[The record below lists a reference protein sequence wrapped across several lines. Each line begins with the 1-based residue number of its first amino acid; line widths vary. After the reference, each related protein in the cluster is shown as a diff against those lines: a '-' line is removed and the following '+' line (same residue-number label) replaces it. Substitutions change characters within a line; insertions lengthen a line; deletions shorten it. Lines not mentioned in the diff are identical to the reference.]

1 MEREI
6 RAGQIV
12 FTNKARCRDCN
23 RCVRVCPVK
32 AIRITGGQAFV
43 EPERCISCGTCI
55 RECPQGAKSFRN
67 DVALAERL
75 AVSGAA
81 AASLAP
87 SFPAEF
93 EAWEL
98 KRLPSALRR
107 LGFTHVSETAV
118 GAYFS
123 ALKTR
128 ELLAEEP
135 ERTVF
140 CSACPA
146 LVNYVEMYRPADTGL
161 LAAAVSPMVA
171 HARHLREKLGPSVPL
186 VFIGPCVTKK
196 AEAER
201 EEYRGLIDCV
211 LTFSELR
218 EWLTL
223 REIDLKDCEESGFD
237 EQPAGASRFYPLEGG
252 GLRTAAVSI
261 DPLDVDT
268 LLVSGFT
275 EINEALDAA
284 RADSSP
290 RLVEPLF
297 CRHGCIAGPGMS
309 RRHNVYERRAAV
321 LEWAAARED
330 TSGEEKLPAG
340 LDAVYH
346 PRIALHDPVEIT
358 DEMAAR
364 VLERTGQVR
373 EEDRLN
379 CGACGYGSCRERA
392 EAVIRGLAEPEMC
405 IPYMRRLAEQRKDRI
420 IETSPNGIVILDGRL
435 QILST
440 NPAFRRFFLCSEA
453 ICGRHIS
460 TLMDPEPF
468 ERLASGREEKV
479 EMTAQHQRYNLVC
492 RQILYR
498 LPGEDQF
505 VGIFVNITGSRE
517 SQEKLERLREQTFQQ
532 ARELLEHQIGTAQ
545 EIARFLGESTA
556 RGQVLVENILRLAG
570 NSRDSN
576 SGGKG
581 FTPWDTG
588 ISK

>member
-1 MEREI
+1 MKNEP

-32 AIRITGGQAFV
+32 AIRITGGQAYV
-43 EPERCISCGTCI
+43 EPERCINCGTCI

-67 DVALAERL
+67 DVAVAERL
-75 AVSGAA
+75 VASGGA

-98 KRLPSALRR
+98 RRLPSALRR
-107 LGFTHVSETAV
+107 LGFAFVAETAV

-128 ELLAEEP
+128 ELAAGAPDRSL
-135 ERTVF
+135 F

-146 LVNYVEMYRPADTGL
+146 VVRYVELYRGGDTAL
-161 LAAAVSPMVA
+161 LAGALSPMLA
-171 HARHLREKLGPSVPL
+171 HARHLREKLGAKAPI

-201 EEYRGLIDCV
+201 PEHRGLVDCV
-211 LTFSELR
+211 LTFAELR
-218 EWLTL
+218 EWLT
-223 REIDLKDCEESGFD
+223 RSGIDLKDCEESGFD
-237 EQPAGASRFYPLEGG
+237 EHPAGVSRFYPLEGG

-261 DPLDVDT
+261 DPLERDT
-268 LLVSGFT
+268 LLVSGFE

-284 RADSSP
+284 RSEASP
-290 RLVEPLF
+290 KLVEPLF
-297 CRHGCIAGPGMS
+297 CRHGCIAGAGTTG
-309 RRHNVYERRAAV
+309 RRNVFERRTAV
-321 LEWAAARED
+321 LAWAAQRQD
-330 TSGEEKLPAG
+330 TVGEEILPAH
-340 LDAVYH
+340 LEAAFS
-346 PRIALHDPVEIT
+346 PEALPSGVEIT
-358 DEMAAR
+358 AEMVAK

-379 CGACGYGSCRERA
+379 CGSCGYGSCRERA

-420 IETSPNGIVILDGRL
+420 IETSPNGIVILDERL
-435 QILST
+435 QILSM

-453 ICGRHIS
+453 ASGRHIS

-468 ERLASGREEKV
+468 ERLAAGRDDKI
-479 EMTAQHQRYNLVC
+479 EMTAQHSRYNLIC

-517 SQEKLERLREQTFQQ
+517 SQDRLERLREQTLQQ

-545 EIARFLGESTA
+545 QIAHFLGESTA

-570 NSRDSN
+570 DSRDKN
-576 SGGKG
+576 GGAGKG
-581 FTPWDTG
+581 FGPWDTG
-588 ISK
+588 TTK